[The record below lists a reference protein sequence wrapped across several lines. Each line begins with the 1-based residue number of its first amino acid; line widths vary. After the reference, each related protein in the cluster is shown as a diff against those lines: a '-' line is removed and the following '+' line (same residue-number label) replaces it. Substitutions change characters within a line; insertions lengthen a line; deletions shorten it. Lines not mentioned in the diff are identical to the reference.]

1 MCIACMATKTISL
14 DEDAYNRLKNLK
26 KGDESFSDI
35 VKRIADEKSLLEVSG
50 ILSEEE
56 AEELRKNV
64 EELRE
69 RTRTETDQKA
79 ERLK

>member
-1 MCIACMATKTISL
+1 MATKTISL

>member
-1 MCIACMATKTISL
+1 MATKTISL

-35 VKRIADEKSLLEVSG
+35 VKRIADEKSLLEVAG

-69 RTRTETDQKA
+69 RTRTETDQRA